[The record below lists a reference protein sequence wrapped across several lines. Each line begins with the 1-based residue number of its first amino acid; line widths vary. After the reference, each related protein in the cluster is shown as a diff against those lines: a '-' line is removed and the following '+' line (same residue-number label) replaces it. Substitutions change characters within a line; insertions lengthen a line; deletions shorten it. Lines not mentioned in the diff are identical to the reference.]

1 MMSFIDFAI
10 ESMPALLQGTLVTLE
25 IWIVC
30 ISIGAVIGVFLA
42 LGRIYGNRLVYGATT
57 TYIEIFRGTP
67 QLVQMFII
75 YIGLPDIGLV
85 LRPIVAAMIA
95 IGLNT
100 AAYQAEYFRGAIQ
113 SVQQGQMKAARAI
126 GMSKMQAIF
135 HIILPQALR
144 MVIPSWSNEVI
155 LELKMTSIAFSI
167 SVVELMAQ
175 AKTIGFRTFRYFEIF
190 ILAAIIYYILVALV
204 SFILD
209 LLSAKFHIPGLTLK
223 ADAG

>member
-1 MMSFIDFAI
+1 MISFFEFTLA
-10 ESMPALLQGTLVTLE
+10 SLPALMKGTLVTLQ

-30 ISIGAVIGVFLA
+30 ITGGAVLGIFLA
-42 LGRIYGNRLVYGATT
+42 LGRIYGNKFTYGITT

-67 QLVQMFII
+67 QLVQMFVI
-75 YIGLPDIGLV
+75 YIGLPDIGIV
-85 LRPIVAAMIA
+85 LRPIIAAMIA

-113 SVQQGQMKAARAI
+113 SVQKGQMVAARAI
-126 GMSKMQAIF
+126 GMSKAQAIF

-144 MVIPSWSNEVI
+144 MVIPSWSNEAI
-155 LELKMTSIAFSI
+155 LELKMTSIAFAI

-190 ILAAIIYYILVALV
+190 ILAAIIYYILVSVFSSL
-204 SFILD
+204 LD
-209 LLSAKFHIPGLTLK
+209 LLSAKVHIPGLTLK
-223 ADAG
+223 NR